1 VTPAQT
7 QLWRSLPN
15 VSEHQHGHG
24 HDGHDGH
31 EGHDAEHHY
40 TQDYWDERYGSAE
53 KIWSGNPNPQL
64 VAQVADLTPGD
75 VLDAGSGEGAD
86 AIWLASQG
94 WRVTAVDVSPVAL
107 ARAATH
113 AAERGA
119 EIADRI
125 TWQHEDLLSWSPDRQ
140 RFDLVSAQFMHL
152 PQPEL
157 AGLHRRLA
165 AAVKPGG
172 TLLLVLHHA
181 DDLHVNVGRPSGHP
195 HLFPPPEEI
204 VATLDP
210 AEFDIVIAGAVERP
224 ATDVDG
230 QPVTVKDTVVRAV
243 RRS

>member
-1 VTPAQT
+1 M
-7 QLWRSLPN
+7 
-15 VSEHQHGHG
+15 SEHEHGH
-24 HDGHDGH
+24 GH

-40 TQDYWDERYGSAE
+40 TQEYWDERYGSAE
-53 KIWSGNPNPQL
+53 RVWSGNPNPQL
-64 VAQVADLTPGD
+64 VTQVAGLTPGD
-75 VLDAGSGEGAD
+75 ALDAGSGEGAD

-94 WRVTAVDVSPVAL
+94 WQVTAVDVSPVAL
-107 ARAATH
+107 ARAAAH
-113 AAERGA
+113 AADRGA

-125 TWQHEDLLSWSPDRQ
+125 SWQHQDLLSWQPDRQ

-157 AGLHRRLA
+157 QGLHRRLA
-165 AAVKPGG
+165 GAVRPGG

-204 VATLDP
+204 AESLD
-210 AEFDIVIAGAVERP
+210 AGEFEIVLAGAVERP
-224 ATDVDG
+224 ATGADG
-230 QPVTVKDTVVRAV
+230 EPVTVKDTVVRAV